1 MLVRL
6 FMLYGFLILQQSLA
20 QVAESNPL
28 VQKLHDYSRN
38 RPEEKVFLHFDKP
51 YYVAGETV
59 WFKGYITIG
68 ADHFPSAQSELLYVD
83 FYDDKNNFIGQ
94 ELIHSKNGFGSGY
107 FDIPPELSA
116 YKLRVKAYTNW
127 MRNFNMDYIFQKSLT
142 LIREEEQTDLV
153 SSHETRLDFYPEGGE
168 LIGGITNRVALKAD
182 LRLAEKTMMLID
194 NGGEELDEVF
204 IDERGYGQFTIK
216 PDVANRYFLKYQT
229 QRFELPDAQAEGISL
244 TLNSYSYPDFAR
256 LTLRKKAGGHPEK
269 VTVLVH
275 TRGTVHHVAEL
286 GFSRAAAITNIPKG
300 KLPTGVNHLTI
311 FDESGTPLAE
321 RLFYIDRENP
331 VSLDI
336 NGLSE
341 TVSTREKVSLDLN
354 LSHLRDQTSLVSN
367 LSFTATQ
374 RGEINKSPEEEN
386 IKTYLL
392 LNSDLRGRIL
402 NPGYYFSDDSQDK
415 KQALDR
421 VMMTHGWRRFAW
433 ETILSEKQ
441 DSIQYEPE
449 KGMILKGKMVG
460 KTNRKPVANGM
471 VTYINKQ
478 KGQLIMRNESTDE
491 NGEFIL
497 RDLIHTSDDKVTL
510 KGVAVLKGL
519 KRARKQFVAFEF
531 DTLTEVIPTPWL
543 IAEEVTA
550 PANSSASKEILS
562 DTEKRDLYDS
572 IYNFDP
578 EVRIVEGVTVQGD
591 KEASETEVSPIYGK
605 GTVTYKVSDEAREQ
619 NARDIFSLLQG
630 KVSGLL
636 IIPTMNPATT
646 IVQIRSNVRIGTDQT
661 GRSTAD
667 ILPPKYV
674 LNDMESDISTLSYIP
689 VSQVDRIEIFKGPDA
704 VAHGL
709 NTIGG
714 VIAVYTK
721 SGFGKTPKE
730 AEAELGLYIMTL
742 PGLQAPREFFSPDYA
757 KDKPEHVKPD
767 IRSLVHWQPKVVT
780 DSTGKAKVE
789 FWTTDNTG
797 TIDIEV
803 QGLTYGGK
811 PVVSKA
817 TVEVK
822 GKR

>member
-6 FMLYGFLILQQSLA
+6 LMLCGFLVLQQSLS

-59 WFKGYITIG
+59 WFKGYITLG

-83 FYDDKNNFIGQ
+83 FYDDKNNFISQ
-94 ELIHSKNGFGSGY
+94 VLIHCKNGFGSGY
-107 FDIPPELSA
+107 FDIPPELTA

-127 MRNFNMDYIFQKSLT
+127 MRNFNMDYIFQKGLT
-142 LIREEEQTDLV
+142 LIREEVVPPLSRPEV
-153 SSHETRLDFYPEGGE
+153 SLNFYPEGGE

-182 LRLAEKTMMLID
+182 LRLAEKSMILTD
-194 NGGEELDEVF
+194 NSGEELEEVF

-216 PDVANRYFLKYQT
+216 PDVAKRYFLEYQG
-229 QRFELPDAQAEGISL
+229 QRFELPDAQAKGISL

-256 LTLRKKAGGHPEK
+256 LTLRKKAGEHPGK

-286 GFSRAAAITNIPKG
+286 EFSRSAAITNIPKG

-311 FDESGTPLAE
+311 FDESGAPLAE

-336 NGLSE
+336 NSPSE

-354 LSHLRDQTSLVSN
+354 LSNLSGQNSLVSN
-367 LSFTATQ
+367 LSVTATQ
-374 RGEINKSPEEEN
+374 RGEIDKSPEEEN

-392 LNSDLRGRIL
+392 LNSDLRGRIR
-402 NPGYYFSDDSQDK
+402 NPGYYFSDDSKDK

-433 ETILSEKQ
+433 EAILSEER
-441 DSIQYEPE
+441 DSVQYEPE
-449 KGMILKGKMVG
+449 RGVVLKGTMVG
-460 KTNRKPVANGM
+460 KTNRKPVVNGM
-471 VTYINKQ
+471 VTYISKQ
-478 KGQLIMRNESTDE
+478 NGQLIMRNKRTDE
-491 NGEFIL
+491 NGGFIMRNL
-497 RDLIHTSDDKVTL
+497 LHSSNDKVTL
-510 KGVAVLKGL
+510 KGVAVLTGL

-531 DTLTEVIPTPWL
+531 DTLVEVTPTPWL
-543 IAEEVTA
+543 VAEEVIESTDHVT
-550 PANSSASKEILS
+550 NQQILS
-562 DTEKRDLYDS
+562 DNEKRDLYDS

-578 EVRIVEGVTVQGD
+578 EVRIVEGVTVRGD
-591 KEASETEVSPIYGK
+591 KEVSETEVSPIYGK
-605 GTVTYKVSDEAREQ
+605 GTVTYKVSDEPREQ
-619 NARDIFSLLQG
+619 NARDIFTLLQG
-630 KVSGLL
+630 KVPGLL
-636 IIPTMNPATT
+636 IIYGFNPANT
-646 IVQIRSNVRIGTDQT
+646 IVQIRSNVRIGIDERGVSTT
-661 GRSTAD
+661 G

-674 LNDMESDISTLSYIP
+674 LNDMETDIATLAYIP

-721 SGFGKTPKE
+721 SGFNEKPQE
-730 AEAELGLYIMTL
+730 AEAEQGLYAMNL
-742 PGLQAPREFFSPDYA
+742 PGLQVPREFFSPDYS
-757 KDKPEHVKPD
+757 KDKPEHAKPD

-803 QGLTYGGK
+803 QGLTYAGK
-811 PVVSKA
+811 PVVMRKTIA
-817 TVEVK
+817 VK
-822 GKR
+822 EED